1 MRPFIRELTP
11 FPQAGLVQ
19 LTFSGFTAMFH
30 SLGFFV
36 LWLPDHD
43 RREVT
48 RSAADHSGSPGIAS
62 GAESSRLRESA
73 PGSHVESPPER
84 ELGVTS
90 ITDPQGQ

>member
-1 MRPFIRELTP
+1 MRPIIRELTP

-62 GAESSRLRESA
+62 GADRAVYENLPPA
-73 PGSHVESPPER
+73 HVES
-84 ELGVTS
+84 S
-90 ITDPQGQ
+90 